1 MKKLSLIG
9 SGQMAEEYVRV
20 LKFIGTDFN
29 VVSTNHDRIEYL
41 KSTYG
46 VDAYCCD
53 VMEFKSLSQEF
64 VINCVDIP
72 SLFNINLFLLNRG
85 VENIL
90 SEKPVAFNLA
100 EVEKLSSF
108 TKSNF
113 ILALNR
119 RFYPSSQEALK
130 ILLKDGGAR
139 TCSFQF
145 NERTLDW
152 DHPYSSIG
160 RVENN
165 KPLHSQSVHLIDLVF
180 HLVGLPKEFTSITK
194 GNNFRDYFFSG
205 SGISDS
211 NCLFS
216 FTSDWSAPGS
226 WAIEITSKNYRIK
239 FEPLEELFVYSYSD
253 SNKSAIMSGLTNHS
267 ISMVSPKLI
276 DENDVYKKFKQGLLS
291 QTEKF
296 IKQDF
301 EIHGSLSEYT
311 KVLNFINSF
320 SLK

>member
-152 DHPYSSIG
+152 DHPYYKEFYNIKKNFGVKIVSCCYDLIP
-160 RVENN
+160 VLYPQYCVNN
-165 KPLHSQSVHLIDLVF
+165 VAGIFTSYFLEIADGSDMILCISNQSQKDLNEMLEKTGGAQPLTHVFPLGDNIPEINEKEEISEKVHFVLQQRFILFVSTIERRKNHEVLYRAYHLLCRQGKKSELPKLVF
-180 HLVGLPKEFTSITK
+180 VGM
-194 GNNFRDYFFSG
+194 
-205 SGISDS
+205 
-211 NCLFS
+211 
-216 FTSDWSAPGS
+216 PG
-226 WAIEITSKNYRIK
+226 WGVG
-239 FEPLEELFVYSYSD
+239 EL
-253 SNKSAIMSGLTNHS
+253 
-267 ISMVSPKLI
+267 
-276 DENDVYKKFKQGLLS
+276 
-291 QTEKF
+291 
-296 IKQDF
+296 
-301 EIHGSLSEYT
+301 
-311 KVLNFINSF
+311 
-320 SLK
+320 LKYL